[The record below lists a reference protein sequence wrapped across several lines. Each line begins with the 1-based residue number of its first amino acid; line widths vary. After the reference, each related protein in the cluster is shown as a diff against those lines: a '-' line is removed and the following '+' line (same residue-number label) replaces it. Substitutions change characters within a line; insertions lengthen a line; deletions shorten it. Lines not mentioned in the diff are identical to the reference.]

1 MYYSYLGPQILSGF
15 DSYKYSS
22 KDTSPLSNYVMHPFW
37 NQVRKKESVKSQ
49 FKFELHLLYTGGE
62 GVSPL
67 GGAQPPHPGGLP
79 LLHRTLRPARA
90 LRLQLQ
96 VRDPGPAGDRA
107 GVGLGHGGAPPLL
120 VTHLGRHRW
129 QTGQVGSN
137 FVDNSFI

>member
-37 NQVRKKESVKSQ
+37 NQVRRKEQSAG
-49 FKFELHLLYTGGE
+49 LLTFISATGGK

-67 GGAQPPHPGGLP
+67 GGAQPAHPGRLP

-90 LRLQLQ
+90 LRLRLQ

-107 GVGLGHGGAPPLL
+107 GLGLGHGGAPPLL
-120 VTHLGRHRW
+120 VSHLGRHRW

-137 FVDNSFI
+137 FS